1 MWLIFCFPGFTSA
14 GFIRS
19 QSQPSYCIGK
29 ISILLI
35 LNSGSSHHHSLLL
48 HTLWIVCRQ
57 RAPGWGRFTACHWF
71 QKQALHRILLICF
84 KVAPW
89 KLRFCHNGDLAKGI
103 MTKSCEG
110 AGERDYNQGS
120 FHSGRGSLQA
130 MWTTCIVQ
138 HSLRKSLYSGC
149 EIKIVGLT
157 WPVLTLQIGS
167 NLGSEIISPQETK
180 TVPKV
185 RIMIFQIW
193 CIFASIH
200 KH

>member
-1 MWLIFCFPGFTSA
+1 MWLIFCIPGFTSA

-19 QSQPSYCIGK
+19 KSQPSYCIGK

-35 LNSGSSHHHSLLL
+35 LNSGCSHHHSLLL

-57 RAPGWGRFTACHWF
+57 RAPGWGGFTACHWF

-110 AGERDYNQGS
+110 
-120 FHSGRGSLQA
+120 
-130 MWTTCIVQ
+130 
-138 HSLRKSLYSGC
+138 
-149 EIKIVGLT
+149 
-157 WPVLTLQIGS
+157 P
-167 NLGSEIISPQETK
+167 GSEIIIRAPFIQAVGLCRPCGQPVLSN
-180 TVPKV
+180 
-185 RIMIFQIW
+185 I
-193 CIFASIH
+193 ASENLYIQGVIL
-200 KH
+200 KLKLLV